1 MEKEKDNKLKVF
13 DTAADAYEL
22 GYLLVPTI
30 SSDEILSEVANL
42 KSILEKQ
49 ESIFLSG
56 DEPKLKKLAYSI
68 TKIIAGEK
76 RIFETAYFA
85 WMKFEINREKLAG
98 LDKELAGYEHLLRY
112 LLTRAPKKDNLASQS
127 KKFSF
132 IKEKADKIKG
142 KIAGVSASILSSSVK
157 AVSKEKE
164 AEGKRKKE
172 KDLDKTIDNLIIK

>member
-1 MEKEKDNKLKVF
+1 MEEKKKDNETEIFGAGAV
-13 DTAADAYEL
+13 YEL
-22 GYLLVPTI
+22 GYLLAPTI
-30 SSDEILSEVANL
+30 PNDEILSEIANL

-56 DEPKLKKLAYSI
+56 AEPKLIKLAYPI
-68 TKIIAGEK
+68 TKIINGEK

-85 WMKFEINREKLAG
+85 WMKFEIGKEKLAG
-98 LDKELAGYEHLLRY
+98 LNKELDGFKHLLRY
-112 LLTRAPKKDNLASQS
+112 LLIYAPKKESLTRRP

-132 IKEKADKIKG
+132 IKEKADKIKV
-142 KIAGVSASILSSSVK
+142 KATAVSSSILANDAQ

-164 AEGKRKKE
+164 AE